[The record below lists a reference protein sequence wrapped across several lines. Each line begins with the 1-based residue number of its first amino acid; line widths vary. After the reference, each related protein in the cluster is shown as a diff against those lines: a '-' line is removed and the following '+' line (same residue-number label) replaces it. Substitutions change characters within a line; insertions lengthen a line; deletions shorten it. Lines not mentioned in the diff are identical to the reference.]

1 MYLSTKY
8 LLKNHLEHGPTLN
21 KRVKTLSQT
30 KTKLHYPHFLFE
42 IESILLMS
50 DVIQGFVADVVVLG
64 LLLSKNFLDPF
75 PTYKKEFLRS
85 TNRSF
90 YNPQSSR
97 TLSKQKD
104 GGEIT
109 TSSTTSMM
117 NCFMTQ
123 TTQFSKHSLDKKFF
137 WKI

>member
-1 MYLSTKY
+1 M
-8 LLKNHLEHGPTLN
+8 
-21 KRVKTLSQT
+21 
-30 KTKLHYPHFLFE
+30 
-42 IESILLMS
+42 
-50 DVIQGFVADVVVLG
+50 ADVQVLG
-64 LLLSKNFLDPF
+64 LSKNFLDPF

-90 YNPQSSR
+90 YNPWSSR

-109 TSSTTSMM
+109 TSTTYDELFY
-117 NCFMTQ
+117 NTNNFVFETPIEE
-123 TTQFSKHSLDKKFF
+123 FF